1 MAKYYLRKDER
12 PCKTIFEFDGALT
25 SEHLYVFSISIAK
38 WDVKKFF
45 IEKIDN
51 KEEAVK
57 QLLKEYGAE
66 WEPITNDSVEKC
78 LKDSIR
84 GFIK

>member
-1 MAKYYLRKDER
+1 MAKYFLRKDER
-12 PCKTIFEFDGALT
+12 PCKTIFEFDGVLT
-25 SEHLYVFSISIAK
+25 SEYLYVFSISIEK
-38 WDVKKFF
+38 WNVRKFF

-51 KEEAVK
+51 EEAAIQK
-57 QLLKEYGAE
+57 LLKEWAGD
-66 WEPITNDSVEKC
+66 WEVIDKDSVDKM

>member
-12 PCKTIFEFDGALT
+12 PCKTIFEFDGILT

-51 KEEAVK
+51 KEEAVNT
-57 QLLKEYGAE
+57 LLKEYGAE
-66 WEPITNDSVEKC
+66 WEPITNDSVEKH